1 MKVRIN
7 DKCIG
12 CGTCSQ
18 IAPEVFNIKDG
29 HAVVLDSVNFKN
41 QDIQTK
47 AKEAASLCPVQA
59 IEIIE
64 DEV

>member
-1 MKVRIN
+1 MKIKVN

-18 IAPEVFNIKDG
+18 IAPEVFSIKDG
-29 HAVVLDSVNFKN
+29 HAVLLNVVDFKN
-41 QDIQTK
+41 PNIKTK
-47 AKEAASLCPVQA
+47 VKEAVSLCPVQA
-59 IEIIE
+59 IEIVE